1 MVDLNSLMSG
11 LGQLKNAFGGDKGE
25 QGEQQGGAPDLGKLA
40 AMVTSSDLAQKV
52 PQLMPML
59 QEILAKFGK
68 GDIKELV
75 QKATSLISKSNLG
88 ENGSDLI
95 KTLQG
100 LLGKKD

>member
-1 MVDLNSLMSG
+1 MVDLNSLVSG
-11 LGQLKNAFGGDKGE
+11 LNQLKNAFGSNNAE
-25 QGEQQGGAPDLGKLA
+25 NGEQQGGAPDLGKLA
-40 AMVTSSDLAQKV
+40 AMITSSDLAQKV

-59 QEILAKFGK
+59 QEILSKFGK
-68 GDIKELV
+68 EDIKGLV
-75 QKATSLISKSNLG
+75 QKATALISNANLG